1 MRFSVIVPA
10 YNAELYIEDCVR
22 SVRSQGLSDWELI
35 VVDDGSS
42 DSTLERAR
50 AWAEKD
56 DRIAV
61 LHQENA
67 GATAARLR
75 GLRAARG
82 EFVLY
87 LDADDAWEPDLLSSV
102 DEGLRKSGADL
113 LMFAFRRV
121 PGKEEHPFPAEGWI
135 ERETWTQK
143 LISSS
148 AVNMVWDKAVRR
160 EIALACQI
168 GEEHEGV
175 AEDLLM
181 VLPILD
187 RVGRFYYIDQPLYRY
202 RAVLDSR
209 SNAFRPNR
217 HKEIDA
223 ARAQVLEYLVDKDL
237 NDEATLARFYTLYV
251 DRMLDCLSR
260 AIRAGASRSQRRQL
274 FRDVRGF
281 ALFQMARF
289 YPLDLPGKRRAMR
302 ALVAWRLDGP
312 YAFLVR
318 RQAKA
323 QNRARC

>member
-22 SVRSQGLSDWELI
+22 SVRSQGMSDWELI
-35 VVDDGSS
+35 VVDDGST

-56 DRIAV
+56 ERIAV

-217 HKEIDA
+217 TK
-223 ARAQVLEYLVDKDL
+223 
-237 NDEATLARFYTLYV
+237 
-251 DRMLDCLSR
+251 
-260 AIRAGASRSQRRQL
+260 RST
-274 FRDVRGF
+274 
-281 ALFQMARF
+281 
-289 YPLDLPGKRRAMR
+289 RRAPR
-302 ALVAWRLDGP
+302 CWNTWRI
-312 YAFLVR
+312 R
-318 RQAKA
+318 T
-323 QNRARC
+323 

>member
-1 MRFSVIVPA
+1 M
-10 YNAELYIEDCVR
+10 
-22 SVRSQGLSDWELI
+22 
-35 VVDDGSS
+35 
-42 DSTLERAR
+42 
-50 AWAEKD
+50 
-56 DRIAV
+56 
-61 LHQENA
+61 
-67 GATAARLR
+67 
-75 GLRAARG
+75 
-82 EFVLY
+82 LY
-87 LDADDAWEPDLLSSV
+87 LDADDAWEPDLLPRV
-102 DEGLRKSGADL
+102 DEGLCKSGADL

-121 PGKEEHPFPAEGWI
+121 PGKEEHPFAAEGWI

-223 ARAQVLEYLVDKDL
+223 ARAQVLEYLADKDL

-289 YPLDLPGKRRAMR
+289 YPLDLPLCRRAMR
-302 ALVAWRLDGP
+302 ALVAWRLDGA